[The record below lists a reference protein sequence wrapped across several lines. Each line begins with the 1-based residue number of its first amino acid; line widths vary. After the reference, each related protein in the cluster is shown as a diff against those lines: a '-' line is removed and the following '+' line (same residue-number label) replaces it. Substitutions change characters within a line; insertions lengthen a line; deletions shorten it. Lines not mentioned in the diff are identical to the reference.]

1 MGVDLQ
7 GDCPSFVS
15 PWEVMLQTLQVKIEV
30 KSCSF
35 GKRGLAEFGFSGI
48 WINGLWKPALS
59 FGTSLLL
66 SDCYLNSI
74 QDISQSQIQ
83 CILQSDRL
91 WIPSLGLACRM
102 INPGCIGTKI
112 SFQAVTGG
120 SFDPLLYHNWGILKL
135 CSDSFLSSSLQT
147 IVSYLF
153 LTGIR

>member
-1 MGVDLQ
+1 MVWVWIFRETVLPLWVLGKWCCRLFRWRWRGRAV
-7 GDCPSFVS
+7 PS
-15 PWEVMLQTLQVKIEV
+15 
-30 KSCSF
+30 
-35 GKRGLAEFGFSGI
+35 GRGGLAEFGFSGI

-83 CILQSDRL
+83 CILQSDHL

-112 SFQAVTGG
+112 SFQEVMGG
-120 SFDPLLYHNWGILKL
+120 SFDLFLYHNWGFLKL
-135 CSDSFLSSSLQT
+135 CSDSFLYSSLQT

-153 LTGIR
+153 